1 MYNLAK
7 LLLAAV
13 ISVSIFQTIAIADD
27 VLTPPN
33 IVLIL
38 MDDMGYADIGSFGA
52 TAYDT
57 PNLDRLA
64 KQGRRFTDFVTSSA
78 VCSASRAALLTGCY
92 HRRVGISGAL
102 FPRSKIGLNP
112 DETTLA
118 EICKAEDYAT
128 ACFGKWHLGH
138 HRPFLPLQHGFDE
151 YLGLPYSNDMWPHL
165 PDYLPEGAKN
175 KRSNFPPL
183 PLFDGNEIVD
193 ADVDGAD
200 QAELTVKYTQRSVA
214 FIEANKGQPFFLY
227 LPHTMVHV
235 PLYVSKRF
243 EGKSKSGL
251 FGDVMMEIDWSVGQI
266 MDAVDRNGLSE
277 NTLIIFTSDNGP
289 WLTYG
294 DHAGSAAPLREGKQ
308 TMFEGGY
315 RVPTIMR
322 WTGKIQPDTVCD
334 ELASTINILPTVAN
348 LIGAEPPTHK
358 IDGLDIGELMFGDSG
373 AESPRKSF
381 YCYYGK
387 GQLHAVR
394 DGRWKLH
401 FPHDYRSVE
410 RGSPGHGGLMGR
422 AIGAKISEEL
432 YDLENDPGER
442 NNVLK
447 EHPEIVQRL
456 KQLADHARS
465 DLGDKLTKVEGN
477 GTRPAG
483 TLESVEGAVR

>member
-1 MYNLAK
+1 MNILAK
-7 LLLAAV
+7 ILFATLIGSSVFQLTAV
-13 ISVSIFQTIAIADD
+13 ADD
-27 VLTPPN
+27 IETPPN
-33 IVLIL
+33 IVLIF

-112 DETTLA
+112 GETTLA
-118 EICKAEDYAT
+118 EVCKSQGYAT

-138 HRPFLPLQHGFDE
+138 QRPFLPLQHGFDE
-151 YLGLPYSNDMWPHL
+151 YYGLPYSNDMWPHL
-165 PDYLPEGAKN
+165 PDYLPESAKN

-200 QAELTVKYTQRSVA
+200 QAELTVNYTEKSVA
-214 FIEANKGQPFFLY
+214 FIEANSQQPFFLY

-243 EGKSKSGL
+243 LGKSKTGL
-251 FGDVMMEIDWSVGQI
+251 FGDVMMEVDWSVGQI
-266 MDAVDRNGLSE
+266 MEAIDRNGLSK
-277 NTLIIFTSDNGP
+277 NTLVIFTSDNGP

-315 RVPTIMR
+315 RVPTVMR
-322 WTGKIQPDTVCD
+322 WTGRIQPDSVC
-334 ELASTINILPTVAN
+334 EKLASTIDILPTVAN
-348 LIGAEPPTHK
+348 LIGADSPTRK
-358 IDGLDIGELMFGDSG
+358 IDGLDISELMFGDSN

-394 DGRWKLH
+394 DGSWKLH

-410 RGSPGHGGLMGR
+410 KGGSGHGGIMGKTIR
-422 AIGAKISEEL
+422 AKTSEEL

-442 NNVLK
+442 NDVLK
-447 EHPEIVQRL
+447 QHPEIVQRL
-456 KQLADHARS
+456 RRVADQARK
-465 DLGDKLTKVEGN
+465 DLGDTLKKVNGN
-477 GTRPAG
+477 GSRPAG
-483 TLESVEGAVR
+483 TLGSAEGAIR